1 MSSVIAL
8 SKAPGVRIWDGRG
21 PPSSTISTARRPL
34 ASAAAARRASTAGI
48 DAVPGSAIP
57 IASTSDV
64 IVEAVPISWQCPT
77 DGTIAASR
85 AS

>member
-1 MSSVIAL
+1 MAL
-8 SKAPGVRIWDGRG
+8 SNAPGVRTWDGRG
-21 PPSSTISTARRPL
+21 PPASAISTARRPV

-57 IASTSDV
+57 IASMSDV
-64 IVEAVPISWQCPT
+64 MVDAVPISWQCPAE
-77 DGTIAASR
+77 GTIAASS